1 MAGRAIAW
9 LLLAGSLC
17 ILLRTAL
24 NFVASPTKPGSQ
36 TRLALHARGGDEGPE
51 LVEQLLKPDVV
62 LLDVRTAEEY
72 ADGHVDGSVNIPHTQ
87 IEARAAELPE
97 DSSTPVVVFCAKGIR
112 AQMAQGV
119 LAKLGY
125 ANVVNG
131 MTWIQVQ
138 ETIDQLPQ

>member
-1 MAGRAIAW
+1 MFMEDTIIVNGLINQLITRGPHHAKQQLSHHFPCLDG
-9 LLLAGSLC
+9 
-17 ILLRTAL
+17 
-24 NFVASPTKPGSQ
+24 FVA
-36 TRLALHARGGDEGPE
+36 
-51 LVEQLLKPDVV
+51 
-62 LLDVRTAEEY
+62 
-72 ADGHVDGSVNIPHTQ
+72 
-87 IEARAAELPE
+87 
-97 DSSTPVVVFCAKGIR
+97 GIR